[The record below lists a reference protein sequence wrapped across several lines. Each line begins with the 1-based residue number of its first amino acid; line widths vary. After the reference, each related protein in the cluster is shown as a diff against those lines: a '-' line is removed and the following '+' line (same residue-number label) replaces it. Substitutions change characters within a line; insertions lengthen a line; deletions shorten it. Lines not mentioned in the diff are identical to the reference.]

1 MKRVEIDLPISNGL
15 MVRVKGHLDD
25 THGLSVVY
33 HKRPTESSMQNADA
47 WTASEYHTGMELL
60 NPSDSRLRSGTNSKA
75 KVVAIIKKKITETTA
90 PKYIE
95 AVKTN
100 KNKWVNK

>member
-25 THGLSVVY
+25 NHGLSVVY

-60 NPSDSRLRSGTNSKA
+60 SLGDTKLRRDNDSKA
-75 KVVAIIKKKITETTA
+75 KVVAIIKKKITETNVQ
-90 PKYIE
+90 KYID
-95 AVKTN
+95 AVNNN
-100 KNKWVNK
+100 KDKWVNK